1 MSALP
6 LAGHVALV
14 TGAGSG
20 IGRATAVLLTTRGAR
35 VMALDVNAEG
45 LAATVAE
52 AGERALATVA
62 DVRDRPGLDG
72 AVAAAARAWGPVDL
86 LVNNAGV
93 AGNNA
98 SLEAIDDAAYERMF
112 GVHVKGALNAVQA
125 VLPGM
130 RAGRFGRIVNVVSNR
145 AQVGFHRSSHYSA
158 AKAALLGFTKAW
170 ARELAPDGIHVNAV
184 APGVVRTAMTLSYGE
199 AAVREEADL
208 NLMKRWAEPAEIA
221 ATIAFL
227 LGPEGGFYTGQ
238 VLSPNGG
245 DPIVGI

>member
-1 MSALP
+1 VSALP